1 MRERE
6 GRKKAGKRTTKP
18 LLIYLCIL
26 LGSSLWNPITASAS
40 YTRVP
45 PPRPLMLCR
54 RKGKPPLTCP
64 LLPSHS
70 SLPSLLPLRKSKRK
84 LICKA
89 SLLTENRENKRTKV
103 GEGEKIRGGRGR
115 GRKQGYNG
123 GGCKWE
129 CKRDEKKKVVRRRCV
144 VGCYASSSAFST
156 VLFHSGGVICIL
168 RFYAAEISGERG
180 RPGFAAKLFRT
191 SCQPVCIPAYV

>member
-1 MRERE
+1 MKIARQAERSVIITFIFAGSKRPGEKSERER
-6 GRKKAGKRTTKP
+6 GAKKAGKRTTKP

-70 SLPSLLPLRKSKRK
+70 SLPSLLPLR
-84 LICKA
+84 
-89 SLLTENRENKRTKV
+89 NRNV
-103 GEGEKIRGGRGR
+103 
-115 GRKQGYNG
+115 N
-123 GGCKWE
+123 
-129 CKRDEKKKVVRRRCV
+129 
-144 VGCYASSSAFST
+144 
-156 VLFHSGGVICIL
+156 
-168 RFYAAEISGERG
+168 
-180 RPGFAAKLFRT
+180 
-191 SCQPVCIPAYV
+191 